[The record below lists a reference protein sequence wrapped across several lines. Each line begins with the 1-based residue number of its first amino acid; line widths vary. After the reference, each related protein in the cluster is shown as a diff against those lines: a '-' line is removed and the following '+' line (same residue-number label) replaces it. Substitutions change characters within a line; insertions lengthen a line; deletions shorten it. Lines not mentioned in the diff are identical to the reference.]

1 MTAMTPD
8 ADDRPDR
15 RTFLLGAGAMLLTA
29 CAGSEA
35 ASDADPAATAE
46 PSATATAVPATDAAV
61 EPTAEPVPAEDP
73 ASSEDVAPVEE
84 PAPAV
89 EEDAV
94 AEVRVLAA
102 ADFDALG
109 VCVLLPESTTGPYP
123 SKSDLERTEIHEGY
137 PGHPLRLG
145 IRVVDQSCTPIPG
158 ALVDIWHTDATGD
171 YSSYDDNGSGKD
183 EGDGST
189 FCRGVQFTDG
199 EGIAEFT
206 TIYPGWYEGRAVH
219 IHVTVEIDGEHVRTG
234 QMYLDEAYS
243 DAVYTTGVYAEFGSP
258 DTSWADDRIA
268 GDPVAEGSA
277 MSVAAGETVIGPGS
291 LALINV
297 GVNP

>member
-1 MTAMTPD
+1 
-8 ADDRPDR
+8 
-15 RTFLLGAGAMLLTA
+15 MLLTA
-29 CAGSEA
+29 CAGSDA
-35 ASDADPAATAE
+35 ASADAAATVE
-46 PSATATAVPATDAAV
+46 PSATATAIPTSDAAV
-61 EPTAEPVPAEDP
+61 EPTAAAEPAPSEEAAPADEP
-73 ASSEDVAPVEE
+73 APVEE
-84 PAPAV
+84 PAPA
-89 EEDAV
+89 EDGGDA
-94 AEVRVLAA
+94 AVRVLTA

-109 VCVLLPESTTGPYP
+109 VCTLLPESTTGPYP

-145 IRVVDQSCTPIPG
+145 LRVVDQSCTPIPG

-171 YSSYDDNGSGKD
+171 YSSYEDNGSGKD

-189 FCRGVQFTDG
+189 FCRGIQFTNGD
-199 EGIAEFT
+199 GIAEFT
-206 TIYPGWYEGRAVH
+206 TIYPGWYGGRAVH

-234 QMYLDEAYS
+234 QLYLDEAYS

-258 DTSWADDRIA
+258 DTSWADDGIA

-297 GVNP
+297 GVTR